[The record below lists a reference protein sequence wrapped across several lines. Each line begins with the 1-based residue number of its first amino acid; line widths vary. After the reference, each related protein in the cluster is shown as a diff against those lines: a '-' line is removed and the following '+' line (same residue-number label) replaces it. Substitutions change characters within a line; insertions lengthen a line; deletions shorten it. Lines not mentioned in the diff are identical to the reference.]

1 MDLFFRA
8 LFVFF
13 FIYFLTRITGRREL
27 ATMQPFDLILLV
39 IVGDALQQ
47 SLTQDDYSVTG
58 GVIVITTIALLGVG
72 VSWVSFRFKRLRPVL
87 EGEPLIVIERGRV
100 IEKNLKR
107 ERMTREELLA
117 QLRLREVASVDDVEW
132 AVLETN
138 GSVTV
143 IPKS

>member
-1 MDLFFRA
+1 VDLFFRA
-8 LFVFF
+8 IFVFC

-27 ATMQPFDLILLV
+27 ATMEPFDLILLV

-58 GVIVITTIALLGVG
+58 GVIVITTIALLQVG
-72 VSWVSFRFKRLRPVL
+72 ASWISYRFKRARPIM
-87 EGEPLIVIERGRV
+87 EGEPLIVVERGRV
-100 IEKNLKR
+100 VEKNLKR
-107 ERMTREELLA
+107 ERMTRDELLA
-117 QLRLREVASVDDVEW
+117 QLRAREIASVDQVEW

-138 GSVTV
+138 GAITV